1 MFELA
6 NIHFGRLCLSL
17 GLVCATFLADLSG
30 RVPVMF
36 VRGDEV
42 LLEQL
47 GHLGGECV
55 DVSLCIWCEVSLM
68 SMIPLHLWIC
78 MYESYLLYEKKSSVT
93 FSWDG
98 FHEPNWVAYC
108 DQFIIKNWTENWIDS
123 TFEWEYF
130 HCCIV
135 CDICMQSKAAA
146 NHVAIFPETQ
156 TQLHQWCFSSL
167 TEALKQQWVIF
178 WQSYSL
184 NPTGLILFFQSFR
197 RMYSGR
203 EWQ

>member
-55 DVSLCIWCEVSLM
+55 DVSLCI
-68 SMIPLHLWIC
+68 
-78 MYESYLLYEKKSSVT
+78 
-93 FSWDG
+93 
-98 FHEPNWVAYC
+98 
-108 DQFIIKNWTENWIDS
+108 
-123 TFEWEYF
+123 
-130 HCCIV
+130 
-135 CDICMQSKAAA
+135 
-146 NHVAIFPETQ
+146 
-156 TQLHQWCFSSL
+156 
-167 TEALKQQWVIF
+167 
-178 WQSYSL
+178 
-184 NPTGLILFFQSFR
+184 
-197 RMYSGR
+197 
-203 EWQ
+203 